1 MSKQDI
7 LIKAIAQA
15 FHEHYEA
22 LHRYAYTIL
31 RENETA
37 KDVVQKVFLSL
48 LERTDKL
55 EIKISL
61 QSYLFRSVYNH
72 CINHRNRTPKFVDL
86 DQVSDEFSSGRNSIN
101 QVEVNEVQKQISAAI
116 EKLPPQCKIVFLK
129 NREEEKTYSQVASE
143 MGIAVKTVEAQMTK
157 ALKILRIELAEF
169 LSCLVTMINLFN

>member
-1 MSKQDI
+1 MNKQDI
-7 LIKAIAQA
+7 LVKAIVQA

-22 LHRYAYTIL
+22 LHRYAYTLL

-55 EIKISL
+55 EIKISI
-61 QSYLFRSVYNH
+61 QSYLFKAVYNH
-72 CINHRNRTPKFVDL
+72 CINHRSRTPKFVDL
-86 DQVSDEFSSGRNSIN
+86 DQVSDEWNSTGNGIT
-101 QVEVNEVQKQISAAI
+101 QVEITEVQKQINAAI

-129 NREEEKTYSQVASE
+129 NREEEKTYAQVASE

-157 ALKILRIELAEF
+157 ALKILRIELADL
-169 LSCLVTMINLFN
+169 LSCIITMINLFN